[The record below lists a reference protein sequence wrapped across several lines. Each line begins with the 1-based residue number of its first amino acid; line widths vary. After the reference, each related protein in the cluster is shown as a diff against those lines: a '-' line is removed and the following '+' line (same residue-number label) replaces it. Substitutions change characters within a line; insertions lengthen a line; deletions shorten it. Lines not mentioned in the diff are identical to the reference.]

1 MSPVRVVL
9 YFVVEIVAG
18 IAASAV
24 VLGLT
29 PGGLHVTTYV
39 SGLIASLSLL
49 HSCGHEL
56 SPRSRLAD
64 GVSYAQGV
72 LIEML
77 ATAALCLCVAPP
89 RVELTGST
97 VCASSSER

>member
-39 SGLIASLSLL
+39 SGLIASLSP
-49 HSCGHEL
+49 C
-56 SPRSRLAD
+56 
-64 GVSYAQGV
+64 
-72 LIEML
+72 
-77 ATAALCLCVAPP
+77 AAAVM
-89 RVELTGST
+89 S
-97 VCASSSER
+97 